1 MGGLGHGPDRG
12 LTVRRYKSALIGLI
26 AIALVGGLVYVT
38 GITLVGRG
46 LGKDVRPAFAEFTN
60 CGQGLRTGG
69 DVKLRGVL
77 VGRIGDISRRL
88 GGNCRVEMELFPSQL
103 SVIPANAGAQI
114 RAKTIFGE
122 KWLELLY
129 PETPSGHIAQ
139 GDVIPAERTVDP
151 LEVETI
157 LNTALPLLEAI
168 DPEALAGT
176 LDALAEGFSGHEE
189 AAIRGIEQGNI
200 ALRSMLKNEDLF
212 KKGLGQLE
220 EAGEVLE
227 ELDDDLIASLD
238 KLDDLNRFTTEE
250 ADLLAETLTK
260 APRLLNELGLL
271 FEVRFFDLTRLI
283 DRGATVVGV
292 LSSRAGDLDRL
303 LDQLPRF
310 NSNWIRNLNHVCR
323 FRQPLADEPGRS
335 LGDPVPG
342 RCWRVHNIIST
353 TQGGYDGRGPNGA
366 METSLRR
373 FGVKDL
379 YSLGRILFAPAIL
392 RTAGR

>member
-1 MGGLGHGPDRG
+1 MW
-12 LTVRRYKSALIGLI
+12 LTGM
-26 AIALVGGLVYVT
+26 
-38 GITLVGRG
+38 TLTGRG
-46 LGKDVRPAFAEFTN
+46 LGKDVRPAYAEFAN

-77 VGRIGDISRRL
+77 VGRIGQISRQA

-103 SVIPANAGAQI
+103 EVIPANSGAQI

-122 KWLELLY
+122 KWVELLY
-129 PETPSGHIAQ
+129 PDSPSGHIAQ
-139 GDVIPAERTVDP
+139 GDVIPVDRTIDP

-168 DPEALAGT
+168 DPEALAGA
-176 LDALAEGFSGHEE
+176 LGALADGFSGHEE

-200 ALRSMLKNEDLF
+200 ALKSMIENENLVEE
-212 KKGLGQLE
+212 GLRQLE
-220 EAGEVLE
+220 DTGEVLN
-227 ELDDDLIASLD
+227 ELDEDLIASLD

-250 ADLLAETLTK
+250 ADLLAENLTK

-283 DRGATVVGV
+283 DRGATVIGV
-292 LSSRAGDLDRL
+292 LSARASDLDRL
-303 LDQLPRF
+303 LDELPKF

-323 FRQPLADEPGRS
+323 FRQPVDEPGRS
-335 LGDPVPG
+335 MGDPVPG

-353 TQGGYDGRGPNGA
+353 TQGGYDGRGPDLDTQRALGD
-366 METSLRR
+366 
-373 FGVKDL
+373 FGIQDL
-379 YSLGRILFAPAIL
+379 NSIGRLLFAPAIL